1 MSLTLVPH
9 TRTVTPVSR
18 ADLDARLARILADAV
33 VAEIRREWQ
42 VALPAPAALRGNPLD
57 REPDAA

>member
-33 VAEIRREWQ
+33 VAEMRRELQ
-42 VALPAPAALRGNPLD
+42 ATPHAPAALEDDLLD